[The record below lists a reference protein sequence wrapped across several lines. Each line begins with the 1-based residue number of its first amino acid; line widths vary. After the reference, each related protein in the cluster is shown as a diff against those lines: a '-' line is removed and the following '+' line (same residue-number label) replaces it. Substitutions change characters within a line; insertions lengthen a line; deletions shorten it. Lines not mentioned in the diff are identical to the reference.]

1 MLALSLFHQTPLALL
16 LSPHLFPKVRKV
28 SVHRLEIPPVD
39 SQEPDVGVRFGR
51 GLIRC
56 VAEDGHI
63 AEVVGRSQLAE
74 LNARLALLLGSETH
88 FTLGDHV
95 HEFRR
100 FTLPAE
106 GLSIEKARGG
116 RGENR
121 SSPVAS
127 IENCHAND
135 RKNGILLLS
144 SFRLCGKIL
153 IDALRTENWTPM

>member
-1 MLALSLFHQTPLALL
+1 MIFR
-16 LSPHLFPKVRKV
+16 LFPWFIV
-28 SVHRLEIPPVD
+28 
-39 SQEPDVGVRFGR
+39 
-51 GLIRC
+51 
-56 VAEDGHI
+56 
-63 AEVVGRSQLAE
+63 
-74 LNARLALLLGSETH
+74 
-88 FTLGDHV
+88 
-95 HEFRR
+95 
-100 FTLPAE
+100 PAE